1 MMKAVIQ
8 RDFWEKAAASWGK
21 PLLVKQ
27 KEQEER
33 IQKTAAKSIAAV
45 MKSLEKYNTKK
56 NLGTA
61 FEAIWD
67 DGNDDEFI

>member
-21 PLLVKQ
+21 PLLVRQ
-27 KEQEER
+27 KEQEEH

-45 MKSLEKYNTKK
+45 MESLARHNTKQK
-56 NLGTA
+56 ISTA
-61 FEAIWD
+61 LEAIFGEED
-67 DGNDDEFI
+67 DDEFI